1 MVIVAN
7 CAYGLHFYILQ
18 LLTVPCRIYK
28 HIHYQSL
35 CRNKVVRNVWKI
47 KNWSKMS
54 SRVDLPSTKN
64 KDWYVFL
71 EIRLV
76 NCSSLSAV
84 NYREVEM
91 CSFIH
96 YFAWACSGGFTHLY
110 SGWFIFGK
118 YMLDGNIYVKYSI
131 SYEYFKILCI
141 ICKTPYTMP
150 LDKTHYTKIQY
161 TK

>member
-1 MVIVAN
+1 
-7 CAYGLHFYILQ
+7 
-18 LLTVPCRIYK
+18 
-28 HIHYQSL
+28 
-35 CRNKVVRNVWKI
+35 
-47 KNWSKMS
+47 MS

-91 CSFIH
+91 CSFIR
-96 YFAWACSGGFTHLY
+96 YFARACSGGFTHLY

-118 YMLDGNIYVKYSI
+118 YMLDGHLYIKYSI
-131 SYEYFKILCI
+131 SLENFKILCI

-150 LDKTHYTKIQY
+150 LDNTHYTKIFNKKTFKINVTLFLHPSQCGLFWCLKRVESNLPPH
-161 TK
+161 TFIPASTGRSMATHG